1 MHTSLP
7 TIINSN
13 YRAQKEDLTTTRHVC
28 SLRKT
33 MLNEQLYTADGH
45 KIITKLNI
53 PWERM
58 LLLKLALVQLSLEV

>member
-1 MHTSLP
+1 
-7 TIINSN
+7 
-13 YRAQKEDLTTTRHVC
+13 
-28 SLRKT
+28 